1 MARQRELDIVV
12 YGATGFTGRLVC
24 EFLNKQYG
32 VGGEVKWAM
41 AGRSR
46 DKLISVRNEMGI
58 PDTVPLI
65 EADADKPV
73 SISAMVGQTHVVL
86 TTVGPY
92 QLYGS
97 GLVAACAQ
105 AGTDYVDLCGEPNWM
120 HDMIQTH
127 GAAAKASGARIL
139 FSCGFDSIPFELG
152 VYFLE
157 QKAAEKFGA
166 ALPRVKGRVRGMKGG
181 FSGGT
186 LASLKAT
193 LAATAGKPELR
204 QLLGSPFALTE
215 GFAGPEQPAGTAPVF
230 DEELGSWSAPF
241 VMATINTKNVHRSNL
256 LLGHLYGKDFV
267 YDEMLF
273 TGPGE
278 KGEATAKAVAS
289 DNSMAKST
297 LQPGDGPSKEERENG
312 MFDVLF
318 VGSNTSGQSLAV
330 GVKGT
335 MDPGYGSTSK
345 MIAETAVC
353 LVKHPDMAGGGIWTP
368 GAALKEVL
376 IERLV
381 ANAGMSFEMERNTE
395 KDI

>member
-1 MARQRELDIVV
+1 MARYRELDIIV

-24 EFLNKQYG
+24 EYLNNQYG
-32 VGGEVKWAM
+32 TGGEINWAM

-46 DKLISVRNEMGI
+46 DKLVRVRDEMGI
-58 PDTVPLI
+58 PDTVTLI
-65 EADADKPV
+65 EADADDPA
-73 SISAMVGQTHVVL
+73 SMTDLANRAHVVL

-97 GLVAACAQ
+97 RLVAACAT

-120 HDMIQTH
+120 HEMIGAH
-127 GAAAKASGARIL
+127 GAAAQASGARIL

-157 QKAAEKFGA
+157 QKAVEKFGA
-166 ALPRVKGRVRGMKGG
+166 PLPRVKGRVRGMKGG

-215 GFAGPEQPAGTAPVF
+215 GFTGPEQPTGLTPVYE
-230 DEELGSWSAPF
+230 EELGSWSAPF

-256 LLGHLYGKDFV
+256 LMDHPFGKDFV
-267 YDEMLF
+267 YDEMLL

-278 KGEATAKAVAS
+278 KGEATARAVAS

-318 VGSNTSGQSLAV
+318 VGSNSQGQSLAV
-330 GVKGT
+330 GVKGN

-345 MIAETAVC
+345 MIAEAAVC
-353 LVKHPDMAGGGIWTP
+353 LVKHPDAAAGGIWTP
-368 GAALKEVL
+368 GAALKDRL
-376 IERLV
+376 IERLER
-381 ANAGMSFEMERNTE
+381 NAGMTFLLESA
-395 KDI
+395 

>member
-1 MARQRELDIVV
+1 MARQRELDIIV
-12 YGATGFTGRLVC
+12 YGASGFTGRLVC
-24 EFLNKQYG
+24 EYLNNQYG
-32 VGGEVKWAM
+32 IGGEISWAM

-46 DKLISVRNEMGI
+46 DKLISVRDELGI
-58 PDTVPLI
+58 PDSVVLI
-65 EADADKPV
+65 EADADSPA
-73 SISAMVGQTHVVL
+73 SIANMVTLAHVVL

-97 GLVAACAQ
+97 GLVAACAT

-120 HDMIQTH
+120 HEMIEEH
-127 GAAAKASGARIL
+127 SAAAKASGARIL

-157 QKAAEKFGA
+157 QQASEKFGA
-166 ALPRVKGRVRGMKGG
+166 PLPRVKGRVRGMKGG

-193 LAATAGKPELR
+193 LAATAGKSELR
-204 QLLGSPFALTE
+204 QLLSSPFALTE
-215 GFAGPEQPAGTAPVF
+215 GFTGPDQPSGLAPVY
-230 DEELGSWSAPF
+230 EQELGSWSAPF

-256 LLGHLYGKDFV
+256 LMGHPFGKDFV

-278 KGEATAKAVAS
+278 QGEATAKAVAT
-289 DNSMAKST
+289 DTSMAKST
-297 LQPGDGPSKEERENG
+297 LKPGDGPSKEERENG

-318 VGSNTSGQSLAV
+318 VGSNAQGQSLAV
-330 GVKGT
+330 GVKGI

-345 MIAETAVC
+345 MIAEAAVC
-353 LVKHPDMAGGGIWTP
+353 LVKHPEAAAGGIWTP
-368 GAALKEVL
+368 GAALRELL
-376 IERLV
+376 IERLEH
-381 ANAGMSFEMERNTE
+381 NAGMTFRLEST
-395 KDI
+395 

>member
-1 MARQRELDIVV
+1 
-12 YGATGFTGRLVC
+12 
-24 EFLNKQYG
+24 
-32 VGGEVKWAM
+32 
-41 AGRSR
+41 
-46 DKLISVRNEMGI
+46 
-58 PDTVPLI
+58 
-65 EADADKPV
+65 
-73 SISAMVGQTHVVL
+73 
-86 TTVGPY
+86 
-92 QLYGS
+92 
-97 GLVAACAQ
+97 
-105 AGTDYVDLCGEPNWM
+105 
-120 HDMIQTH
+120 
-127 GAAAKASGARIL
+127 
-139 FSCGFDSIPFELG
+139 
-152 VYFLE
+152 
-157 QKAAEKFGA
+157 
-166 ALPRVKGRVRGMKGG
+166 MKGG

-215 GFAGPEQPAGTAPVF
+215 GFARPDQPAGTTPVF

-312 MFDVLF
+312 MFDALF
-318 VGSNTSGQSLAV
+318 VGSNTSGQTLAV

-368 GAALKEVL
+368 GAALKDTL
-376 IERLV
+376 IDRLV
-381 ANAGMSFEMERNTE
+381 TNAGMSFEVE
-395 KDI
+395 